1 MPGYGKQW
9 CTQLLTAG
17 IEIIHEGIP
26 CEEGFPFAVCI
37 VFLTDLSKPL
47 PRIQIGKLYVLLFR
61 KVIPYIFIDNHDLRC
76 LGYRED
82 IDIIMI
88 VQNAV
93 LHIIIDIF
101 RHFLIRHIVI
111 DGNKLFRLFH
121 ILCCIP
127 VGRKD
132 IGQLRCIHLFLQ
144 RAF

>member
-1 MPGYGKQW
+1 M
-9 CTQLLTAG
+9 
-17 IEIIHEGIP
+17 
-26 CEEGFPFAVCI
+26 
-37 VFLTDLSKPL
+37 
-47 PRIQIGKLYVLLFR
+47 LLFR

-93 LHIIIDIF
+93 LHIIINIF

-111 DGNKLFRLFH
+111 DGNELFRLLH
-121 ILCCIP
+121 ILRRIS
-127 VGRKD
+127 
-132 IGQLRCIHLFLQ
+132 IGGKNIRELWSIYLFLQ